1 MIDLGCLKSLCFT
14 ETNSYWT
21 GKLVQELQQ
30 PATSDS
36 ERATTNNDEKR
47 TYNITVS
54 LSYFIFNYNFKLH
67 TVVAETEVRTT
78 SPSSI
83 CSKFSTY

>member
-14 ETNSYWT
+14 ETNSYLT

-36 ERATTNNDEKR
+36 EQQQRREADVQHYSIVIVLHIQLQLQTT
-47 TYNITVS
+47 Y
-54 LSYFIFNYNFKLH
+54 
-67 TVVAETEVRTT
+67 
-78 SPSSI
+78 SS
-83 CSKFSTY
+83 SRN

>member
-14 ETNSYWT
+14 ETNSYLT

-36 ERATTNNDEKR
+36 EQQLTTTR
-47 TYNITVS
+47 S
-54 LSYFIFNYNFKLH
+54 G
-67 TVVAETEVRTT
+67 RTT
-78 SPSSI
+78 LQYRYRTSY
-83 CSKFSTY
+83 STTTSNYIQ